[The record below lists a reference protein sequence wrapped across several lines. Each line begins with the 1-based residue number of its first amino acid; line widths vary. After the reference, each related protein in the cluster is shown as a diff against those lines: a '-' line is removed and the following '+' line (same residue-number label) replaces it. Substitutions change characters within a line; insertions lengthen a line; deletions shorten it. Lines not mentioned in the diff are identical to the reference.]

1 MNFFK
6 LLFNPDWFTFYM
18 GGGGGPSQTT
28 SYQTNIPEYARPY
41 VEQMLGATQR
51 QLFTGTS
58 DAQGQFTPTGF
69 KEYMPYGATFKTDAQ
84 GNPMRDAQG
93 RIMYTNTAQQQA
105 QAAVAPMSTLQQQAM
120 MGIGNYVSPQ
130 QGAAASQI
138 AGNVAGQS
146 AASGYYSPLVAER
159 FQLGKPQQVYS
170 DSFTAPGVSQAYM
183 SPYMQNVVAAQQRE
197 ARRAG
202 EMQRMQNQ
210 AQAVGQGAYGGSR
223 QAIVEAER
231 QRNLATQL
239 GDIQAQGL
247 QQAYGQGMGQFN
259 AEQAAYL
266 QAQQANQ
273 GANLQAAIQN
283 LQAQQ
288 QAQAAQEASRQ
299 FGAQL
304 GLQGYGQAL
313 NAAQLLG
320 QQGQQEYQQ
329 DMATLQAQMQAG
341 GLDQAQQQQ
350 VINQAI
356 QNYATGQQYP
366 LMQLGVMSNM
376 LRGLPMQASTSQMYQ
391 AQPSGLAQAAGAI
404 GTGLG
409 LVQQYNKAFPSAP
422 GSKEGGVVKMAAG
435 GIATGVPEGKLQAM
449 VKGFSDKDITGKIQD
464 PETDAATKE
473 VMTAEM
479 ARRQHLRSS
488 MPKMAPGGIVAFAGK
503 KSSVVKDKK
512 SKEDIPTDT
521 SNIPGQPV
529 SDAYPE
535 EFERGSAAGI
545 TQAMPEEPAAPDA
558 AAVANTDVEKGMQA
572 ELARLKPIAE
582 RPLVEQMK
590 MNQKTREDLRMPA
603 PFAQEI
609 KQIEERRAK
618 AKEEEQE
625 TAQDR
630 LINFLTRWGTLP
642 GPTLVAM
649 NRAGVEMIEKSELD
663 RKEQRKLLAQLDE
676 SERQI
681 NRAEYSRKLGEE
693 DRARQEIKEAGQMY
707 FKVSQDLMKHKYDL
721 AMKDADFKKALEV
734 AKAQHPKSDELGIQ
748 VMYEGLVAQDPK
760 KFPPGPVTRMLAAQ
774 AWQASKPGVVST
786 QMGLGY
792 HNIQAA
798 AAAEQAGAAQQNAKT
813 RQDEERRKQK
823 EDWRRATM
831 DVERFDEDNRKA
843 LAQAREKDAAAKI
856 NPKDPNS
863 STSKLKTKI
872 HQDLYDQG
880 GFELLPRPGGQS
892 AAPKTDTAPNPL
904 ADKKPEAKKPEP
916 KKDEKKKDLSGL
928 SAFDKK

>member
-1 MNFFK
+1 MRIPNK
-6 LLFNPDWFTFYM
+6 FNGYSADGRRLYP
-18 GGGGGPSQTT
+18 GGGGGPTQTT

-69 KEYMPYGATFKTDAQ
+69 KEYMPYGATFQTDAQ

-120 MGIGNYVSPQ
+120 MGIGNYVNPQ

-273 GANLQAAIQN
+273 SANLQAAIQN
-283 LQAQQ
+283 LQSQQ

-329 DMATLQAQMQAG
+329 DMSTLQAQMQAG

-409 LVQQYNKAFPSAP
+409 LVQQYNKAFP
-422 GSKEGGVVKMAAG
+422 GGKEGGVVKKMAAG

-529 SDAYPE
+529 SDVYPE

-545 TQAMPEEPAAPDA
+545 AQAMPEEPATPDA
-558 AAVANTDVEKGMQA
+558 AAIANADVEKGMQT

-582 RPLVEQMK
+582 RPLAEQVK
-590 MNQKTREDLRMPA
+590 MNQQAREQQGVPSPYATEM
-603 PFAQEI
+603 Q
-609 KQIEERRAK
+609 QITERRTK
-618 AKEEEQE
+618 AKDEEKE

-792 HNIQAA
+792 HSIQAGA
-798 AAAEQAGAAQQNAKT
+798 AADQASAAQQNAKT

-823 EDWRRATM
+823 EDWRRAVR
-831 DVERFDEDNRKA
+831 DVETFDDDNRKA
-843 LAQAREKDAAAKI
+843 LAQTRAKDAAAKI
-856 NPKDPNS
+856 DPKDPNS
-863 STSKLKTKI
+863 ATSKLKTKL

-880 GFELLPRPGGQS
+880 GFELLPRPGGQPT
-892 AAPKTDTAPNPL
+892 APKTDTAPNPL
-904 ADKKPEAKKPEP
+904 AGKKPEP